1 MLFNELLVQWQVAR
15 YCRWMAAIRKYCNVY
30 FIIARQKPTEY
41 KTCCIILRQLFHC
54 CCSITSIEHQKW
66 TVTRY
71 PNMKNIPKIQ
81 SRLQNTSTFK
91 KTTEGLITSNKSDY
105 LGPLTYSTVK
115 VSGGEEPPQHSST
128 ITPRTSGQLATK
140 PSVQSAPSQRTTAF
154 SSSMEA
160 MTIIKAS
167 NFT

>member
-1 MLFNELLVQWQVAR
+1 MAT

-41 KTCCIILRQLFHC
+41 KNC